1 MFDNNL
7 IFSLILSLINTG
19 IFIALTHKENFDQKK
34 QEYIM
39 LFGITFITS
48 FLMRTCMQ
56 SGKLFGGGG
65 GGGGIGGNSNVSK
78 LDLFKSS
85 RPPF

>member
-7 IFSLILSLINTG
+7 IFSLVLSILNTG
-19 IFIALTHKENFDQKK
+19 IFMALTHKENFEQKK

-39 LFGITFITS
+39 LFGITFVSS
-48 FLMRTCMQ
+48 FTLKM
-56 SGKLFGGGG
+56 LL
-65 GGGGIGGNSNVSK
+65 NSNLMKGGSPQPNISADILTK
-78 LDLFKSS
+78 TS

>member
-39 LFGITFITS
+39 LFGITFLTS

-56 SGKLFGGGG
+56 SEKLFGGGIDG
-65 GGGGIGGNSNVSK
+65 G
-78 LDLFKSS
+78 KSS
-85 RPPF
+85 IINKFDLLKNSKPPF

>member
-7 IFSLILSLINTG
+7 IFSLVLSILNTG
-19 IFIALTHKENFDQKK
+19 IFMALTHKENFDQKK

-39 LFGITFITS
+39 LFGITFVSS
-48 FLMRTCMQ
+48 FTLKMLLNSDLM
-56 SGKLFGGGG
+56 KGGAV
-65 GGGGIGGNSNVSK
+65 SNISS
-78 LDLFKSS
+78 DIMTKSS

>member
-65 GGGGIGGNSNVSK
+65 TLNVSNN
-78 LDLFKSS
+78 LDLLKSS

>member
-7 IFSLILSLINTG
+7 IFSLVLSILNTG
-19 IFIALTHKENFDQKK
+19 IFMALTHKENFEQKK

-39 LFGITFITS
+39 LFGITFISS
-48 FLMRTCMQ
+48 FTLKMLLNSDIM
-56 SGKLFGGGG
+56 KGGSPQPN
-65 GGGGIGGNSNVSK
+65 ISADILTK
-78 LDLFKSS
+78 TS

>member
-7 IFSLILSLINTG
+7 IFSLILSIINTG
-19 IFIALTHKENFDQKK
+19 IFVALTHKDNFDQKK

-56 SGKLFGGGG
+56 SGKIFGGGVG
-65 GGGGIGGNSNVSK
+65 ETTNGHKS
-78 LDLFKSS
+78 DLFKSS

>member
-19 IFIALTHKENFDQKK
+19 IFLAMTHKDNFEQRK

-48 FLMRTCMQ
+48 FLMKSC
-56 SGKLFGGGG
+56 
-65 GGGGIGGNSNVSK
+65 INVKDIIPNLNKTADIMSQ
-78 LDLFKSS
+78 SS

>member
-19 IFIALTHKENFDQKK
+19 IFLAMTHKDNFEQRK

-48 FLMRTCMQ
+48 FLMKSC
-56 SGKLFGGGG
+56 
-65 GGGGIGGNSNVSK
+65 INVK
-78 LDLFKSS
+78 DIIPNLNKTTDILTQSS

>member
-7 IFSLILSLINTG
+7 IFSLVLSILNTG
-19 IFIALTHKENFDQKK
+19 IFIALTHKDNFDQKK

-39 LFGITFITS
+39 LFGITFVSS
-48 FLMRTCMQ
+48 FTLKM
-56 SGKLFGGGG
+56 LL
-65 GGGGIGGNSNVSK
+65 NSNIMKGGTPS
-78 LDLFKSS
+78 LGSEMLTKSS

>member
-56 SGKLFGGGG
+56 SGKLFGGV
-65 GGGGIGGNSNVSK
+65 GGGIANVSNN
-78 LDLFKSS
+78 LDLLKSS

>member
-7 IFSLILSLINTG
+7 IFSLVLSILNTG
-19 IFIALTHKENFDQKK
+19 IFMALTHKENFDQKK

-39 LFGITFITS
+39 LFGITFVTS
-48 FLMRTCMQ
+48 FLLKMTLN
-56 SGKLFGGGG
+56 SDLIKGGAPLK
-65 GGGGIGGNSNVSK
+65 NN
-78 LDLFKSS
+78 LDILTKSS

>member
-7 IFSLILSLINTG
+7 IFSLVLSILNTG
-19 IFIALTHKENFDQKK
+19 IFIALTHKDNFNQKK

-39 LFGITFITS
+39 LFGITFVSS
-48 FLMRTCMQ
+48 FTLKM
-56 SGKLFGGGG
+56 LL
-65 GGGGIGGNSNVSK
+65 NSNLMKGGAPS
-78 LDLFKSS
+78 LGSEILTKSS

>member
-65 GGGGIGGNSNVSK
+65 GGGTSDVSK

>member
-56 SGKLFGGGG
+56 SGKIFGGGG
-65 GGGGIGGNSNVSK
+65 ETSNVSK

>member
-7 IFSLILSLINTG
+7 IFSLVLSLINTG
-19 IFIALTHKENFDQKK
+19 IFVAFTHKDNFDQKK

-65 GGGGIGGNSNVSK
+65 IGGGTSDVSK

>member
-7 IFSLILSLINTG
+7 IFSLVLSILNTG
-19 IFIALTHKENFDQKK
+19 IFMALTHKENFDQKK

-39 LFGITFITS
+39 LFGITFVSS
-48 FLMRTCMQ
+48 FTLKM
-56 SGKLFGGGG
+56 LL
-65 GGGGIGGNSNVSK
+65 NSNLMKGDAPTNISS
-78 LDLFKSS
+78 DIMTKSS

>member
-7 IFSLILSLINTG
+7 IFSFVLSLINTG
-19 IFIALTHKENFDQKK
+19 IFIAFTHKDNFEQRK

-39 LFGITFITS
+39 LFGITFVAS
-48 FLMRTCMQ
+48 FMLRMLINSDIM
-56 SGKLFGGGG
+56 KGGAPSVNTE
-65 GGGGIGGNSNVSK
+65 I
-78 LDLFKSS
+78 LAKSS

>member
-7 IFSLILSLINTG
+7 IFSLLLSLINTG
-19 IFIALTHKENFDQKK
+19 IFLAMTHKENFEQRK

-39 LFGITFITS
+39 LFGITFLTTFI
-48 FLMRTCMQ
+48 LKTCVNTPDII
-56 SGKLFGGGG
+56 SETNKIDIL
-65 GGGGIGGNSNVSK
+65 S
-78 LDLFKSS
+78 KSS

>member
-7 IFSLILSLINTG
+7 IFSLVLSILNTG

-39 LFGITFITS
+39 LFGITFVSS
-48 FLMRTCMQ
+48 FTLKM
-56 SGKLFGGGG
+56 LL
-65 GGGGIGGNSNVSK
+65 NSNLMKGGAPTNISA
-78 LDLFKSS
+78 DIMTKSS

>member
-65 GGGGIGGNSNVSK
+65 TSNVSNN
-78 LDLFKSS
+78 LDLLKSS

>member
-7 IFSLILSLINTG
+7 IFSLVLSILNTG
-19 IFIALTHKENFDQKK
+19 IFIALTHKDNFNQKK

-39 LFGITFITS
+39 LFGITFVSS
-48 FLMRTCMQ
+48 FTLKM
-56 SGKLFGGGG
+56 LL
-65 GGGGIGGNSNVSK
+65 NSNIMKGGAPS
-78 LDLFKSS
+78 LGSEMLTKSS

>member
-19 IFIALTHKENFDQKK
+19 IFVALTHKENFEQKK

-56 SGKLFGGGG
+56 SGKLFGGVGG
-65 GGGGIGGNSNVSK
+65 GTSNVSNN
-78 LDLFKSS
+78 LDLLKSS

>member
-65 GGGGIGGNSNVSK
+65 GGTSNVSK

>member
-48 FLMRTCMQ
+48 FLMRTCIK
-56 SGKLFGGGG
+56 SGKLFGGVGG
-65 GGGGIGGNSNVSK
+65 GTSNVSNN
-78 LDLFKSS
+78 LDLLKSS

>member
-19 IFIALTHKENFDQKK
+19 IFLAMTHKDNFEQRK

-39 LFGITFITS
+39 LFGITFVSS
-48 FLMRTCMQ
+48 FMIKMLINSDIM
-56 SGKLFGGGG
+56 KGGAPSLSSE
-65 GGGGIGGNSNVSK
+65 I
-78 LDLFKSS
+78 LTKSS

>member
-7 IFSLILSLINTG
+7 IFSLLLSLINTG
-19 IFIALTHKENFDQKK
+19 IFLAMTHKENFEQRK

-48 FLMRTCMQ
+48 FLMKSC
-56 SGKLFGGGG
+56 
-65 GGGGIGGNSNVSK
+65 INVKDIIPNLSK
-78 LDLFKSS
+78 TNDIMSKSS

>member
-7 IFSLILSLINTG
+7 IFSLVLSLINTG

-56 SGKLFGGGG
+56 SGGLFSGATSGGGG
-65 GGGGIGGNSNVSK
+65 TSNVTDNLGLLTSK
-78 LDLFKSS
+78 
-85 RPPF
+85 PPF

>member
-56 SGKLFGGGG
+56 SGKLFGGVGG
-65 GGGGIGGNSNVSK
+65 GTSNVSNN
-78 LDLFKSS
+78 LDLLKSS

>member
-19 IFIALTHKENFDQKK
+19 IFVALTHKENFEQKK

-39 LFGITFITS
+39 LFGITFVTS
-48 FLMRTCMQ
+48 FLIRSCIQ
-56 SGKLFGGGG
+56 SGKLFGGVGG
-65 GGGGIGGNSNVSK
+65 GTSNVSNN
-78 LDLFKSS
+78 LDLLKSS

>member
-7 IFSLILSLINTG
+7 IFSLVLSFINTA

-39 LFGITFITS
+39 LFGITFVCS
-48 FLMRTCMQ
+48 FTLKM
-56 SGKLFGGGG
+56 LL
-65 GGGGIGGNSNVSK
+65 NSNVMKGGAPTNIPADIMS
-78 LDLFKSS
+78 KSS